1 MKTTTAIGR
10 VLAGVGAVGAGCIAY
25 GTLIEKNHFRL
36 RHARVPVLPAGHS
49 PIRVLHLSDLH
60 LTSSQKKKMEWVR
73 GLAAVRPDFI
83 VNTGD
88 NLSCADALGALG
100 RTLAVF
106 DGVPGVFVLGSNDYY
121 GPRPVNPLK
130 YLLPAKPSR
139 EGKTLPTQALI
150 ALFTSLGWDNAEQ
163 NPLVHDQLVY
173 DINGTTLEVRG
184 CGDAHMGADDYPG
197 GMGESSAELLIGV
210 THAPYLALLDQMV
223 DDGAGL
229 ILAGHTHGGQVCLPG
244 GRALT
249 TNCDLPPARAR
260 GLSIYRHGPRQAY
273 LHVSA
278 GLGTSPYAPYR
289 FACPPEATLLTL
301 EARPEI

>member
-10 VLAGVGAVGAGCIAY
+10 VLAGAAAVGAGCVAY

-36 RHARVPVLPAGHS
+36 RHVRVPVLPTGRS

-60 LTSSQKKKMEWVR
+60 LMVSQKKKMGWVR
-73 GLAAVRPDFI
+73 GLAELKPDFI

-100 RTLAVF
+100 RTLMVF

-121 GPRPVNPLK
+121 CPRPINPLK
-130 YLLPAKPSR
+130 YLLPARPSR
-139 EGKTLPTQALI
+139 EGETLPTQALI

-163 NPLVHDQLVY
+163 NRLVY
-173 DINGTTLEVRG
+173 DINGTALEVRG
-184 CGDAHMGADDYPG
+184 CGDAHMGADDYPSV
-197 GMGESSAELLIGV
+197 MGVSSADLLIGV
-210 THAPYLALLDQMV
+210 THAPYLRVLDEMV
-223 DDGAGL
+223 ADGAGL
-229 ILAGHTHGGQVCLPG
+229 IFAGHTHGGQVCLPG

-249 TNCDLPPARAR
+249 TNCDLPPAQAR
-260 GLSIYRHGPRQAY
+260 GLSIHRYGPGQAY